1 VNKVNCPE
9 GKLLYFNAALL
20 QLSGPDE
27 DYFFRTYRDIL
38 RFIHPKDFASS
49 L

>member
-1 VNKVNCPE
+1 VFKVSYPE
-9 GKLLYFNAALL
+9 GKPLYFNAALL

-38 RFIHPKDFASS
+38 RLIHPKDFASS